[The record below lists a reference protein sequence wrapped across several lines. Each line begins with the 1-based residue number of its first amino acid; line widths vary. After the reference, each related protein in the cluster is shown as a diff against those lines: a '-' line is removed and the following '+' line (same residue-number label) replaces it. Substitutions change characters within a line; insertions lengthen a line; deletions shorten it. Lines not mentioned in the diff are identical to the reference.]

1 MRLRPASIPDPFAFK
16 EIPSTYGTAIW
27 NNNQPYNVTGG
38 RTPRNLTLN
47 TGIRNLILIMA
58 GQSLRVSQT
67 PTTYVPTN
75 ASAIDNFNVFDGAVY
90 PYQEPLLG
98 CGYTGTTV
106 GFGTGHLGGR
116 IADKFITGGQF
127 DRVILV
133 PIAVGGSDV
142 ASWATGYLSD
152 RIPKTMAR
160 LAARGF
166 VAQTN
171 VTVAIEWGQG
181 EADTIGSTTQVDYT
195 SRLNTVISNAQA
207 AGFNGRF
214 FVAKET
220 WFGGVTSAPVAAAQ
234 AAIVNGTTIFA
245 SGNIDS
251 LNNSNR
257 IDTTHLNDVGAA
269 AAATLI
275 YNAMHAS
282 GAPF

>member
-1 MRLRPASIPDPFAFK
+1 
-16 EIPSTYGTAIW
+16 
-27 NNNQPYNVTGG
+27 V
-38 RTPRNLTLN
+38 
-47 TGIRNLILIMA
+47 LIMV
-58 GQSLRVSQT
+58 GQSLRESQT

-75 ASAIDNFNVFDGAVY
+75 ASAIDNFNIFDGAIY

-98 CGYTGTTV
+98 CSYTGTTP

-133 PIAVGGSDV
+133 TIAIGGSDI
-142 ASWATGYLSD
+142 AAWATGYASD
-152 RIPKTMAR
+152 RIAKTLAR
-160 LAARGF
+160 LASRGI

-171 VTVAIEWGQG
+171 VTIAIEMGIGESDNQG
-181 EADTIGSTTQVDYT
+181 GTSQAVFT
-195 SRLNTVISNAQA
+195 SRLNTVIANAQA
-207 AGFNGRF
+207 AGFTGRF
-214 FVAKET
+214 FVAQET
-220 WFGGVTSAPVAAAQ
+220 WYAGVTSAAVAAAQ
-234 AAIVNGTTIFA
+234 AAAPNGTTVFA

-251 LNNSNR
+251 LNNASR
-257 IDTTHLNDVGAA
+257 IDGTHLNDAGAA